1 MKNIGYH
8 ELGDRC
14 CQSCAVNQ
22 RRCQRQCSQVLVDAY
37 SAPAIRHGNGTRT
50 GATRERGRQ
59 PPADGPKPT
68 NRAYAREPR
77 AAPQSHDSR
86 VDCTPGC
93 CDRGASPDLLPAD
106 EQIKPSRQCHLHA
119 PANRARR
126 PNPTTIARAETRTA
140 RQRRP
145 PLGSYNATHG
155 ANASAPQVDHWQPR
169 CLRHGLL
176 QTARSPN
183 PAHTHCPWHA
193 APGFTLL
200 SSANPTWQ
208 GRTPTLGLPWSHRA

>member
-86 VDCTPGC
+86 VDCTSGC

-106 EQIKPSRQCHLHA
+106 DHIKRARQCHLHA
-119 PANRARR
+119 PANRARS

-140 RQRRP
+140 RHRRSSTGNHVAYATVFSKP
-145 PLGSYNATHG
+145 PV
-155 ANASAPQVDHWQPR
+155 APIR
-169 CLRHGLL
+169 R
-176 QTARSPN
+176 
-183 PAHTHCPWHA
+183 
-193 APGFTLL
+193 
-200 SSANPTWQ
+200 
-208 GRTPTLGLPWSHRA
+208 